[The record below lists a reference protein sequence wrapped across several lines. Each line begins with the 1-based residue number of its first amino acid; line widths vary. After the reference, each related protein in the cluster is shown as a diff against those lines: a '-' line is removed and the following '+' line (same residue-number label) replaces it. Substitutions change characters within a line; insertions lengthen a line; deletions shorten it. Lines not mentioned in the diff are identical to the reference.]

1 MLRVLVM
8 SVPVVLS
15 YLGKDYLRGKEKY
28 YNIIVNFSVIN
39 LIAILLATKFWIYAR
54 FNMYFSV
61 YMISDFSVY
70 FLLIFC
76 VQTSFL

>member
-28 YNIIVNFSVIN
+28 YNIIVNFQ
-39 LIAILLATKFWIYAR
+39 L
-54 FNMYFSV
+54 
-61 YMISDFSVY
+61 
-70 FLLIFC
+70 
-76 VQTSFL
+76 